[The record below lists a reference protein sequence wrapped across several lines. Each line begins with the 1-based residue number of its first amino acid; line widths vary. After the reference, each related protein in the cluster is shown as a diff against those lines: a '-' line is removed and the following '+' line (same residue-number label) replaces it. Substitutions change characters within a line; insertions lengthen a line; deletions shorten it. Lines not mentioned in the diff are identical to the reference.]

1 MNLTVDIF
9 PIADAGDDFVAT
21 QGNTVTLQGDKSG
34 GINSSSVLEYEW
46 ELITTVTQNVPEECE
61 NFRTTNVTAVS
72 TTFSNLKN
80 PEIVI
85 TEPGIYAFMLTVK
98 EQGKGLES
106 APDCFSDNQQR
117 WRTLANIKTRN
128 IWRASKSF

>member
-1 MNLTVDIF
+1 MVRDSFSALSRDRVTVLVNSTVDIF

-61 NFRTTNVTAVS
+61 NFRLLMSLLFQQHLVI
-72 TTFSNLKN
+72 LK
-80 PEIVI
+80 
-85 TEPGIYAFMLTVK
+85 
-98 EQGKGLES
+98 
-106 APDCFSDNQQR
+106 
-117 WRTLANIKTRN
+117 TLRLL
-128 IWRASKSF
+128 